1 MAKELA
7 AICETSERTI
17 YRDLEAISC
26 AKIPITNEG
35 KGKGYKFIGDFK
47 QHPLNWDE
55 DEFYAFSLLPLLLE
69 EKYQTAAFRIAY
81 EKVMAA
87 HSVEKKE
94 REALISN
101 ISKVIQSGQPSG
113 TTKENKLMPLLSDAI
128 LSMRTIEAIYHT
140 QSRNTTTKR
149 KIDPYFL
156 IPRKS
161 RLYIIGYCHKN
172 NDIRTFRLSRFQSVK
187 ITNQKFTR
195 DNISLERYLQ
205 YTWSVIRGDK
215 KIDFKVKFSKNLARY
230 IKEEDFNVPPKL
242 TDLQD
247 GSLVLE
253 ITLNDEREFL
263 RWVMQYGPEAEI
275 LEPKIYREE
284 LKALLQKWSKIW
296 DTGTGTATHHLLTN
310 GFNNVDNNS
319 TQG

>member
-7 AICETSERTI
+7 AFCEASERTI
-17 YRDLEAISC
+17 YRDLEVINA

-35 KGKGYKFIGDFK
+35 KGKGYKFIGVFK
-47 QHPLNWDE
+47 QHPINWDE
-55 DEFYAFSLLPLLLE
+55 DEFYAFSMLPILLE
-69 EKYQTAAFRIAY
+69 EKYQTTAFRSAY

-94 REALISN
+94 REALISD

-128 LSMRTIEAIYHT
+128 LSMRTIEAVYHT
-140 QSRNTTTKR
+140 QSRNATTKR

-195 DNISLERYLQ
+195 DNISLERYFQ
-205 YTWSVIRGDK
+205 HTWSVIRGDQ
-215 KIDFKVKFSKNLARY
+215 KIVFKVKFSKDLARY
-230 IKEEDFNVPPKL
+230 IKEEEFNVTPRL

-247 GSLVLE
+247 GGLLLE
-253 ITLNDEREFL
+253 VTLNDEREFL
-263 RWVMQYGPEAEI
+263 RWVMQYGPDAEI
-275 LEPKIYREE
+275 LEPKSYRDR
-284 LKALLQKWSKIW
+284 LKVLLQEWSKLY
-296 DTGTGTATHHLLTN
+296 G
-310 GFNNVDNNS
+310 
-319 TQG
+319 